1 MIIRNRSGCGMTS
14 PETGFCA
21 RKLEFCSPVQVYVCK
36 FETIAHDD
44 DYYDDDLSHPSSDD
58 YYSIVQARVQN
69 DIGSTLF

>member
-21 RKLEFCSPVQVYVCK
+21 RKLEFCSRPSVRVCK

-44 DYYDDDLSHPSSDD
+44 DYYDDDLSHPSPDD
-58 YYSIVQARVQN
+58 YSIVQARVQN